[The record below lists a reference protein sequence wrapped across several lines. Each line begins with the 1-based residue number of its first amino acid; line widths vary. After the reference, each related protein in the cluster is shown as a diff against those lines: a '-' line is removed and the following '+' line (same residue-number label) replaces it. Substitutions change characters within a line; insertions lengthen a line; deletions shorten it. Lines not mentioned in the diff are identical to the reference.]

1 MGLCFLVVLC
11 PGAPQGSNGSGS
23 GFKVSQKSHPT
34 DWGKPGID
42 PAFPGLQGTG
52 QKRFVAFPGYL

>member
-1 MGLCFLVVLC
+1 MFYCGFLSRST
-11 PGAPQGSNGSGS
+11 QGSNGSGS

-42 PAFPGLQGTG
+42 PATPGLQGTG
-52 QKRFVAFPGYL
+52 